1 MRQSF
6 DWRDIPCA
14 KVSSKALHSL
24 YAGSVPAVADVVHR
38 KNVRMAQ
45 RAHSACLLL
54 ESKKTVR
61 VGRERLRKDFY
72 RHFPPEPCIA
82 RDAPHPCLRHPGRLQ
97 IEERVRENYRSIVA
111 D

>member
-24 YAGSVPAVADVVHR
+24 YAGSVPAVADVVHH

-72 RHFPPEPCIA
+72 RHFPPSLVSRAILLTHASGTQGAC
-82 RDAPHPCLRHPGRLQ
+82 
-97 IEERVRENYRSIVA
+97 RSKNVYAKITGA
-111 D
+111 